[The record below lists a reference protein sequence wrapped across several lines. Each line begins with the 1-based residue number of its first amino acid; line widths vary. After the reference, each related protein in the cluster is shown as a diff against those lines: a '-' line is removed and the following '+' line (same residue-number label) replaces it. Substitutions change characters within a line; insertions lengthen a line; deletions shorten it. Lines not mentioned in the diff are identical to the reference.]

1 MTATTTIDL
10 NTKAVSSLST
20 LTFWSPCVPRYL
32 YGHLVCQD
40 IFTVTLCAKLSLWPL
55 CVPSYLM
62 ITLCAKL
69 PYGHSVYQAIRM
81 VTLCAKLSLWS
92 LCVPS
97 YPYGHSVC
105 HAIPMISMYAKISLW
120 QLCVTSYLMATL
132 CAKLSYGHSVCQAT
146 LWPLCVPKTI
156 RSQQNSPNC
165 CVAS

>member
-69 PYGHSVYQAIRM
+69 PYGHSVCQATLWPLCVPSYLM
-81 VTLCAKLSLWS
+81 ATLCTKLSVWSLCVPSYLMATLCTKLSVWS

-105 HAIPMISMYAKISLW
+105 QAIPM
-120 QLCVTSYLMATL
+120 VTL
-132 CAKLSYGHSVCQAT
+132 CATLS
-146 LWPLCVPKTI
+146 L
-156 RSQQNSPNC
+156 
-165 CVAS
+165 